1 MFCECGVVVFVV
13 SFVVVGVAVGVAVGG
28 VGGDRVEL
36 VLYII

>member
-1 MFCECGVVVFVV
+1 MNVDFVV
-13 SFVVVGVAVGVAVGG
+13 KVVDVVGGVGVGVAVGG